1 MKRPIFP
8 ISGEPLGA
16 GIPKLDPG
24 RFRGAGQ
31 SWLKRLARTGTP
43 VKRQTR
49 TTNTGGGRRTRPVQS
64 GLKVYRRRSVV
75 KIAYNRQSGKPWK
88 ERARY
93 LTREHAQKQNEI
105 GIGFDANH
113 EEVDMVALAG
123 RWQREGDP
131 LLWRFIISPDD
142 QIDLKQH
149 VRDLTAEMERDLG
162 TRLEWT
168 AIDHHPETENHHV
181 HVLLRGIRDD
191 GRELK
196 LDRDYIASGIR
207 ELSQSLIEKELG
219 PRQEHEM
226 LIARE
231 RGIEGKHW
239 TDIDRALQR
248 RQDADRIIAYEGR
261 PFTESG
267 QHRVR
272 QEVERLDFLERIGLA
287 ERIGESSWRLSPD
300 HEQKLRE
307 MQRDRDIIKRFER
320 ERQQGLERD
329 IG

>member
-1 MKRPIFP
+1 M
-8 ISGEPLGA
+8 
-16 GIPKLDPG
+16 
-24 RFRGAGQ
+24 
-31 SWLKRLARTGTP
+31 
-43 VKRQTR
+43 
-49 TTNTGGGRRTRPVQS
+49 
-64 GLKVYRRRSVV
+64 
-75 KIAYNRQSGKPWK
+75 
-88 ERARY
+88 
-93 LTREHAQKQNEI
+93 
-105 GIGFDANH
+105 
-113 EEVDMVALAG
+113 
-123 RWQREGDP
+123 
-131 LLWRFIISPDD
+131 
-142 QIDLKQH
+142 
-149 VRDLTAEMERDLG
+149 
-162 TRLEWT
+162 
-168 AIDHHPETENHHV
+168 